1 MLASIP
7 LTIIPLILFNIL
19 ALTLGA
25 GVWSGTLIGIPMLS
39 GSPWALTVGDLMVVA
54 GIGVLFFEVMKSA
67 RSTSNTIAN
76 HVLSTIVLII
86 YIVQF
91 IVSGIAANSTY
102 FILTVIALF
111 DVVAGFSIS
120 IRTATRDIALSPHTI
135 DGAS

>member
-25 GVWSGTLIGIPMLS
+25 GVWSGTLIGIPMLA

>member
-1 MLASIP
+1 M
-7 LTIIPLILFNIL
+7 
-19 ALTLGA
+19 
-25 GVWSGTLIGIPMLS
+25 
-39 GSPWALTVGDLMVVA
+39 
-54 GIGVLFFEVMKSA
+54 
-67 RSTSNTIAN
+67 
-76 HVLSTIVLII
+76 LSTIVLII

>member
-54 GIGVLFFEVMKSA
+54 GIGVLFFEVMK
-67 RSTSNTIAN
+67 
-76 HVLSTIVLII
+76 
-86 YIVQF
+86 
-91 IVSGIAANSTY
+91 
-102 FILTVIALF
+102 
-111 DVVAGFSIS
+111 
-120 IRTATRDIALSPHTI
+120 
-135 DGAS
+135 